1 MDDEAIKEA
10 LERFKHVPYYLA
22 QTAMGVE
29 DGGYASLYD
38 SQAGGDF
45 DGKFSNEIGGD
56 MMAYVLGRVGKREFA
71 EGSLKLFDMEAMNRL
86 GFRLPDD
93 ATEADF
99 QAAAERIADA
109 TVEHVTDC
117 FPSVGNRWLENDR
130 IRIRDFVLAY
140 MRAEARVAEAFESD
154 APMP

>member
-10 LERFKHVPYYLA
+10 LERFQHVPYYLA

-38 SQAGGDF
+38 SQVGGDF

-71 EGSLKLFDMEAMNRL
+71 EGA
-86 GFRLPDD
+86 G
-93 ATEADF
+93 
-99 QAAAERIADA
+99 
-109 TVEHVTDC
+109 
-117 FPSVGNRWLENDR
+117 
-130 IRIRDFVLAY
+130 
-140 MRAEARVAEAFESD
+140 
-154 APMP
+154 